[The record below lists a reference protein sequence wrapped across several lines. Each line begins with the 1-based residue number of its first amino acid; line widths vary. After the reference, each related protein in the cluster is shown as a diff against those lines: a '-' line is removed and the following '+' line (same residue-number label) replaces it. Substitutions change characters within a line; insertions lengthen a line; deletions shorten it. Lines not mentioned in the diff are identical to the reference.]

1 VPKDE
6 LSQLKER
13 IKDIQARL
21 PAHSVQ
27 PAMLQELEELEERL
41 AILAEKKTSS

>member
-1 VPKDE
+1 VLKDE
-6 LSQLKER
+6 LTQIKER
-13 IKDIQARL
+13 IKDIQGRL

-41 AILAEKKTSS
+41 AKLEEQRTSS

>member
-1 VPKDE
+1 MLKEE
-6 LSQLKER
+6 LTQIKER

-41 AILAEKKTSS
+41 AKLEEKRTSS